1 LTAAPVIGFCSPR
14 RRPISLGNGTPL
26 RVPGKA
32 RGEHDLT
39 RRAGH
44 RRSRPWAGLCLGA
57 SLLSGCADLEAYL
70 NPPPEPPPAPVAKP
84 AAPPSA
90 ALVQPEPPRPP
101 PRPTRKPVPPPPG
114 VTPVSRSPAEPI
126 EPQPEAVRPP
136 PPGPEI
142 LRGMRPEEV
151 SRVLG
156 DPWQRAEAAP
166 ATVWRYV
173 TRECQL
179 DLYFYLDLQ
188 SRVTRVLDI
197 VLRPADYGGERCLE
211 QLVAE
216 RNARE
221 RDGVASGPSGP
232 R

>member
-1 LTAAPVIGFCSPR
+1 
-14 RRPISLGNGTPL
+14 L
-26 RVPGKA
+26 R
-32 RGEHDLT
+32 

-44 RRSRPWAGLCLGA
+44 RERRPWPALCLA
-57 SLLSGCADLEAYL
+57 AATLAGCADLEAYL
-70 NPPPEPPPAPVAKP
+70 NPPPPAPAPVAKP
-84 AAPPSA
+84 ATPPAEA
-90 ALVQPEPPRPP
+90 ALPPQAAAPPP
-101 PRPTRKPVPPPPG
+101 PRPARKPAPPPSL
-114 VTPVSRSPAEPI
+114 TAVSRSPSEAI

-136 PPGPEI
+136 PLGPEI
-142 LRGMRPEEV
+142 LRGMRPEDV
-151 SRVLG
+151 ARVLG

-173 TRECQL
+173 TRECAL

-197 VLRPADYGGERCLE
+197 VLRPADYGPERCLE

-221 RDGVASGPSGP
+221 REGVASGPSGP